1 VKNYFSLLDP
11 LRFAAALSVAVFHL
25 MFWSWAWSS
34 VFGVAPG
41 FDHYVGADVQF
52 PSAAP
57 YTWFGFVG
65 VEIFFVIS
73 GFVIANSASKSS
85 ATGFLFSRAL
95 RLYPAVWVCSTLT
108 FIVLLVFAGG
118 KASEFILPY
127 IRAMLLIPKGISG
140 QWLDCIYWTLAA
152 EMAFYGLVF
161 CAMLTK
167 RITLRHLAWG
177 LTIYSAVFNGFALL
191 VLSGTIQS
199 DLLYWTIL
207 MFRVPAA
214 TWLLSHG
221 CFFALG
227 IWLFISA
234 SRKLATLEQGA
245 VAVTCLAGGA
255 EIYYFSS
262 FLLTNIP
269 AIADQS
275 ALVPIGVWA
284 AAVLLIAVAANR
296 SRRSTVIASPEPA
309 GYRLGDDP
317 CPDRCRP
324 GCLAVR
330 LGQPRPARPALLV
343 HLRKDRARHQAF
355 CERSLCKLQAAS
367 ESGGAVAPSKPAF
380 RAGPFAAHPCTSE
393 LLGAV
398 ARCLRRARADV
409 GGIAQRP
416 SPSPQ
421 PQASHDF
428 DRCREDQR
436 AKRHLRESLHRP
448 LDQYAMNHAAGDDDD
463 GEEHVGDTP
472 SPQSQSPP
480 QRRQKRD
487 GEDRPHGDHAP
498 GRERRRR
505 RK

>member
-25 MFWSWAWSS
+25 TFWSWAWSS

-41 FDHYVGADVQF
+41 FDHDVGSDVQF
-52 PSAAP
+52 PAAAP
-57 YTWFGFVG
+57 FTWFGWVG

-127 IRAMLLIPKGISG
+127 IRAMLLIPKGITG

-152 EMAFYGLVF
+152 EMAFYALVF

-167 RITLRHLAWG
+167 RITLWHLAWG
-177 LTIYSAVFNGFALL
+177 LTVYSAAFNSFALL
-191 VLSGTIQS
+191 VLSGAIQS
-199 DLLYWTIL
+199 DMLYWVIL

-234 SRKLATLEQGA
+234 NRKLTTLEQAA
-245 VAVTCLAGGA
+245 VAVTCLSGCA

-269 AIADQS
+269 AISDQS

-296 SRRSTVIASPEPA
+296 SRRSAVTTSPEPA
-309 GYRLGDDP
+309 GYWRTLGLITYPLYLTHNVIGSAMIRVLIDAGLDASLAVWVALGMLVLICWFICEKIEPAIRRRLGDIFANF
-317 CPDRCRP
+317 RLRP
-324 GCLAVR
+324 KA
-330 LGQPRPARPALLV
+330 
-343 HLRKDRARHQAF
+343 
-355 CERSLCKLQAAS
+355 AAS
-367 ESGGAVAPSKPAF
+367 SPL
-380 RAGPFAAHPCTSE
+380 AGPPAG
-393 LLGAV
+393 LG
-398 ARCLRRARADV
+398 LPLP
-409 GGIAQRP
+409 I
-416 SPSPQ
+416 Q
-421 PQASHDF
+421 PQVNFS
-428 DRCREDQR
+428 
-436 AKRHLRESLHRP
+436 
-448 LDQYAMNHAAGDDDD
+448 
-463 GEEHVGDTP
+463 
-472 SPQSQSPP
+472 
-480 QRRQKRD
+480 
-487 GEDRPHGDHAP
+487 
-498 GRERRRR
+498 ER
-505 RK
+505 